1 MKKINMILSSI
12 LVNAIYA
19 MINYPVL
26 LINTL
31 LSPIS
36 ILAVVTFASRGT
48 LLQIASLGALMMNM
62 ITSGISLQGDL
73 SHLKNDMKLQD
84 MVVSSPT
91 DQKIYLLGMAISEI
105 VYAIPTL
112 SILLFINILFVK
124 INYIGWILIIAD
136 MILVFS
142 FSISLGFFLSTLSSD
157 VVQSWAFSGIISPIL
172 STIPPV
178 YYPITFIPYP
188 WRYLAYVSP
197 TTYAAEI
204 AQDIVGYIKLSNFEF
219 LLSWIILISFTLF
232 TFYLGLKRS
241 HWREP

>member
-48 LLQIASLGALMMNM
+48 LLPIASLGALMMNM
-62 ITSGISLQGDL
+62 ITSGVSLQGDL

-142 FSISLGFFLSTLSSD
+142 FSISLGFFLSTISSD

>member
-31 LSPIS
+31 LAPIS
-36 ILAVVTFASRGT
+36 ILAVVTFASKGT
-48 LLQIASLGALMMNM
+48 LLPIASLGALMMNM
-62 ITSGISLQGDL
+62 ITSGVSLQGDL

-91 DQKIYLLGMAISEI
+91 DQNIYLLGMAISEI

-112 SILLFINILFVK
+112 SILFFINILFVK

-136 MILVFS
+136 LILVFS
-142 FSISLGFFLSTLSSD
+142 FSISLGFFLSTISSD

-188 WRYLAYVSP
+188 WRYLAYISP

-219 LLSWIILISFTLF
+219 LLSWLILISFTIF

-241 HWREP
+241 YWREP